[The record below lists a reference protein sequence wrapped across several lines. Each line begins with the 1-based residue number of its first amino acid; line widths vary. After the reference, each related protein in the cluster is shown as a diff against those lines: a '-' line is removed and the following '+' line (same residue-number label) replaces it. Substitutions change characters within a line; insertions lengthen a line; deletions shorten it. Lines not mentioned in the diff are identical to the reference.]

1 MSQTGPLTKNL
12 NPQIFLHCRHKDLL
26 SLLRD
31 LNISLAQCLVDIT
44 VQKHVETAGFYLRSL
59 EAKVLSRK
67 REQHFYY

>member
-1 MSQTGPLTKNL
+1 MFGG
-12 NPQIFLHCRHKDLL
+12 
-26 SLLRD
+26 
-31 LNISLAQCLVDIT
+31 DIT